1 MSLVSTE
8 AASFPPNRLLVVRL
22 GAMGDVIHTL
32 AAVCSLRNALPNMNI
47 GWIIEDRWSE
57 LLCAPGATLSG
68 PRGPQRP
75 VVDFVH
81 VVDTKRWRKSLFSR
95 QTKREARQ
103 ALREVRDQHYQVVAD
118 FQGALK
124 SATFARMSQANAI
137 FGFAHSREWP
147 ARIFYQHQVEP
158 SGVHVIEQY
167 FSLAEAVAGRP
178 LTESVTTFPRD
189 ERAEASIAKK
199 LSGFSENLVII
210 NPGAGWGAK
219 QWPAARYGEVARALS
234 LSGLFP
240 LINFGPNEHEL
251 AYEVHTTS
259 NGVAQP
265 ISCSISELIA
275 LTRRARLFIGGD
287 TGPLHLAAALKVP
300 VVAIFGP
307 TDPARNGPY
316 GAKSVVL
323 RNPASR
329 TSLSHTRA
337 PDPGLLAISA
347 AEVVSAARELL
358 RSAIV

>member
-1 MSLVSTE
+1 MTAE
-8 AASFPPNRLLVVRL
+8 AANFPPNSLLVVRL

-32 AAVCSLRNALPNMNI
+32 AAVCSLRTALPQMNI

-68 PRGPQRP
+68 PRSPQRP
-75 VVDFVH
+75 IVNFVH
-81 VVDTKRWRKSLFSR
+81 VVDTKRWRKSLLSR

-103 ALREVRDQHYQVVAD
+103 ALREVRDQHYEVAAD
-118 FQGALK
+118 FQGAMK
-124 SATFARMSQANAI
+124 SAAIAWMSKANAI
-137 FGFAHSREWP
+137 FGLAHPREWP
-147 ARIFYQHQVEP
+147 ARTLYQHRVEAP
-158 SGVHVIEQY
+158 GAHVIEQNL
-167 FSLAEAVAGRP
+167 SLAEAVAGKP
-178 LTESVTTFPRD
+178 LTQSATIFPRD

-199 LSGFSENLVII
+199 ISGLSENLVII
-210 NPGAGWGAK
+210 NPGAGWGSK

-240 LINFGPNEHEL
+240 LINFGPNEHQL
-251 AYEVHTTS
+251 AYEVHTSS

-275 LTRRARLFIGGD
+275 LTRQARLFIGGD
-287 TGPLHLAAALKVP
+287 TGPLHLAAALQVP

-316 GAKSVVL
+316 GGKSVVL
-323 RNPASR
+323 RNPASK
-329 TSLSHTRA
+329 TSLSHTRV

-358 RSAIV
+358 RSTSA

>member
-287 TGPLHLAAALKVP
+287 TGPLHLAAALQVP

-316 GAKSVVL
+316 GGKSVVL
-323 RNPASR
+323 RNPASK
-329 TSLSHTRA
+329 TSLSHTRV

-358 RSAIV
+358 RSTSA